1 MINFALL
8 KSTAKS
14 NWVIFIIFFAILLM
28 YMSVMLG
35 MYDPD
40 NIDAMQQMMETMPE
54 GIMDAF
60 GYGGT
65 PTDLITFMALYYYG
79 FIILMFPMIYCIILA
94 NRLVASHVD
103 RGSMAYLIATPNTR
117 VKVIT
122 TQAVYMAF
130 SVAMLLVIN
139 TAAGTAISELM
150 FPGEMDIPAFLVL
163 NLVAIL
169 LTLSI
174 SAICFFFSCIF
185 NEAKFALAFGAGIP
199 ILFFIIN
206 MLRNIGDRFAWLQFL
221 TLYSLFNPEGI
232 VTGEQEGLVIICLA
246 FVAIALLLYSAGIF
260 IFSRRNLY
268 L

>member
-1 MINFALL
+1 MINLSLF
-8 KSTAKS
+8 KSTARS
-14 NWVIFIIFFAILLM
+14 NWLIFLIFFAILQM

-40 NIDAMQQMMETMPE
+40 NIDAMRQMMETMPE

-103 RGSMAYLIATPNTR
+103 KGSMAYLLATPNTR
-117 VKVIT
+117 VKIIT
-122 TQAVYMAF
+122 TQAIYMAL
-130 SVAMLLVIN
+130 SVTLLLTIN
-139 TAAGTAISELM
+139 TLSGTAISELM
-150 FPGEMDIPAFLVL
+150 FPGEMDISAFLKL

-169 LTLSI
+169 LTLAI
-174 SAICFFFSCIF
+174 SSICFFFSCIF

-206 MLRNIGDRFAWLQFL
+206 MLRNIGDRFEWLQYL
-221 TLYSLFNPEGI
+221 TLYSLFEPHDI
-232 VTGEQEGLVIICLA
+232 VTGEQEVLFISLA
-246 FVAIALLLYSAGIF
+246 FVAIALLLYSLGIY

>member
-1 MINFALL
+1 MINFTLL
-8 KSTAKS
+8 KSTARS
-14 NWVIFIIFFAILLM
+14 NWLIFLIFLAILLM
-28 YMSVMLG
+28 YMSIMIG

-40 NIDAMQQMMETMPE
+40 NIDAMRQMMETMPE

-79 FIILMFPMIYCIILA
+79 FLILMFPMIYCIILA

-103 RGSMAYLIATPNTR
+103 KGSMAYLLATPNTR
-117 VKVIT
+117 VKIIS
-122 TQAVYMAF
+122 TQAVYMAL
-130 SVAMLLVIN
+130 SVTLLLTIN
-139 TAAGTAISELM
+139 TFAGIAISEMM
-150 FPGEMDIPAFLVL
+150 FPGEMDIPAFLKL

-169 LTLSI
+169 LTLAI
-174 SAICFFFSCIF
+174 SSICFFFSSIF

-199 ILFFIIN
+199 ILFFVIN
-206 MLRNIGDRFAWLQFL
+206 MLRNIGDRFEWLKYL
-221 TLYSLFNPEGI
+221 TLYSLFEPNDI
-232 VTGEQEGLVIICLA
+232 VTGEQEILLISLVFA
-246 FVAIALLLYSAGIF
+246 AIALLLYSLGIF

>member
-28 YMSVMLG
+28 YMSVIIS

-40 NIDAMQQMMETMPE
+40 NIDAMRQMAEAMPE
-54 GIMDAF
+54 GMMDAF

-103 RGSMAYLIATPNTR
+103 SGSMAYLIATPNTR

-139 TAAGTAISELM
+139 TAAGTVISELI
-150 FPGEMDIPAFLVL
+150 FPGEMDISAFLVL
-163 NLVAIL
+163 NLVAIF
-169 LTLSI
+169 LTLAI
-174 SAICFFFSCIF
+174 SSICFFFSCIF

-206 MLRNIGDRFAWLQFL
+206 MLRNIGDRLEWLKFL
-221 TLYSLFNPEGI
+221 TLYSLFSPESI
-232 VTGEQEGLVIICLA
+232 VTGEQEGIVIICLV
-246 FVAIALLLYSAGIF
+246 FVAIALLLYSSGIL

>member
-1 MINFALL
+1 MINFSLL
-8 KSTAKS
+8 KSTARS
-14 NWVIFIIFFAILLM
+14 NWLIFLIFFAILLM

-40 NIDAMQQMMETMPE
+40 NIDAMRQMMETMPE

-60 GYGGT
+60 GYGGN

-103 RGSMAYLIATPNTR
+103 KGSMAYLLATPNTR
-117 VKVIT
+117 VKIIT
-122 TQAVYMAF
+122 TQAVYMAL
-130 SVAMLLVIN
+130 SVTLLLTIN
-139 TAAGTAISELM
+139 TLAGTAISEMM
-150 FPGEMDIPAFLVL
+150 FPGEMDIPAFLKL

-169 LTLSI
+169 LTLAI
-174 SAICFFFSCIF
+174 SSICFFFSCIF

-206 MLRNIGDRFAWLQFL
+206 MLRNIGDRFEWLQYL
-221 TLYSLFNPEGI
+221 TLYSLFEPHDI
-232 VTGEQEGLVIICLA
+232 VTGEQEIILISLV
-246 FVAIALLLYSAGIF
+246 FVGIALLLYSLGIF
-260 IFSRRNLY
+260 IFSRRNLF

>member
-1 MINFALL
+1 MISFSLL
-8 KSTAKS
+8 KSTARS
-14 NWVIFIIFFAILLM
+14 NWLIFLIFLAILQM
-28 YMSVMLG
+28 YMTVMLG

-40 NIDAMQQMMETMPE
+40 NIDAMRQMMETMPQ

-60 GYGGT
+60 GYGGS

-103 RGSMAYLIATPNTR
+103 KGSMAYFLSTPNTR
-117 VKVIT
+117 VKIIT
-122 TQAVYMAF
+122 TQAVYMAL
-130 SVAMLLVIN
+130 SVTLLLMIN
-139 TAAGTAISELM
+139 TAAGSVVSELM
-150 FPGEMDIPAFLVL
+150 FPGEMDIAAFFKL

-169 LTLSI
+169 LTLAI
-174 SAICFFFSCIF
+174 SSICFFFSCIF
-185 NEAKFALAFGAGIP
+185 NEAKYSLAFGAGIP

-206 MLRNIGDRFAWLQFL
+206 MLRNIGDRFEWLQYM
-221 TLYSLFNPEGI
+221 TLYSLFEPHDL
-232 VTGEQEGLVIICLA
+232 VTGEQEIVLIGLA
-246 FVAIALLLYSAGIF
+246 FIAIALLLYSLGII

>member
-1 MINFALL
+1 MINTALL
-8 KSTAKS
+8 KSTVKS
-14 NWVIFIIFFAILLM
+14 NWVILIIFFAILLM

-40 NIDAMQQMMETMPE
+40 NIDAMRQMTEMMPE
-54 GIMDAF
+54 GIMEAF

-103 RGSMAYLIATPNTR
+103 RGSMAYLLATPNTR
-117 VKVIT
+117 IKIIT
-122 TQAVYMAF
+122 TQAFYMAF
-130 SVAMLLVIN
+130 SVTILLVIN

-150 FPGEMDIPAFLVL
+150 FPGEMDVPAFLTL
-163 NLVAIL
+163 NLVTIL
-169 LTLSI
+169 LTLAI
-174 SAICFFFSCIF
+174 SSICFFFSCIF

-199 ILFFIIN
+199 IFFFIIN
-206 MLRNIGDRFAWLQFL
+206 MLRNIGDRFEWLQYL
-221 TLYSLFNPEGI
+221 TLYSLFTPEAI
-232 VTGEQEGLVIICLA
+232 VTGEQDALVVICLV
-246 FVAIALLLYSAGIF
+246 FIAIAVLFYSTGII